1 MGKENIF
8 CGIKQYAVFI
18 NIMGSKQ
25 NNLKNLMQDFD
36 DLQKVLEL
44 LEAVSEELYISGVS
58 LNMSHED
65 FQLDSQI

>member
-1 MGKENIF
+1 MEHIF
-8 CGIKQYAVFI
+8 LWVLNKI
-18 NIMGSKQ
+18 NFKFF
-25 NNLKNLMQDFD
+25 MQDFD

>member
-1 MGKENIF
+1 
-8 CGIKQYAVFI
+8 
-18 NIMGSKQ
+18 
-25 NNLKNLMQDFD
+25 MQDFD

>member
-1 MGKENIF
+1 
-8 CGIKQYAVFI
+8 
-18 NIMGSKQ
+18 
-25 NNLKNLMQDFD
+25 MQDFD

-44 LEAVSEELYISGVS
+44 LEAVSEELYITRVS